1 MIAYGIGQTIIFL
14 SCAFFFLLL
23 GSPYVIGQTIYIFI
37 LSFVLLLSSFFF
49 FLALSQLPQIGCLPY
64 FHTWCGLSANLRC
77 RPETCCKRLA
87 ENAGRK
93 EVAKNRH
100 LGTVSQLC
108 WAMSSYLRHVSTIGK
123 KLLSSNMFS
132 RCSHNTVNFGPLAAE
147 IGLGVWGTPTN
158 FNGFRVLAALLHG
171 TPAVGSAKLCGIQQ
185 RAPPIIT
192 KRPSRWALAHILV
205 DSVT

>member
-100 LGTVSQLC
+100 LGTVVQLCRAISSQLR
-108 WAMSSYLRHVSTIGK
+108 YVLTIGK
-123 KLLSSNMFS
+123 KLVKQQILPHMSL
-132 RCSHNTVNFGPLAAE
+132 RYGELR
-147 IGLGVWGTPTN
+147 PTS
-158 FNGFRVLAALLHG
+158 G
-171 TPAVGSAKLCGIQQ
+171 
-185 RAPPIIT
+185 
-192 KRPSRWALAHILV
+192 
-205 DSVT
+205 